1 MPKLLRGLAF
11 LLAVA
16 LAAGPATAQRTFEDS
31 AGRVVAIPDRVEEV
45 FAAGPPAA
53 IVLFTLAP
61 EKLLG
66 WTRKPSPE
74 EAEFLPEDYRD
85 LPGLGR
91 LTGRGN
97 TVNLEVVVASDP
109 DLVVDLG
116 SVGPTYAS
124 LADRV
129 QQQTG
134 APTILLGGRLDELPD
149 AYRKLGPALGVA
161 ERAERLAATIE
172 TMLDGVYR
180 RIAPLPPEDR
190 PRVYYARGPEGL
202 DTALTGSIN
211 VEALDFVRAENVA
224 GEAIGRGGLATVSLE
239 QVLAWNP
246 DVIVTVDPTFYASVF
261 DDPRWR
267 GVAAVRE
274 GKVYLAPQYP
284 FPWVDF
290 PPSVNRVLGV
300 RWLASVLYPDLF
312 PEPIGPIARDF
323 YALFYHRTLTDA
335 ELERLLATAAPD
347 GAADR

>member
-1 MPKLLRGLAF
+1 MLRS
-11 LLAVA
+11 
-16 LAAGPATAQRTFEDS
+16 LAALFSAALVLAGAEAAEFADS
-31 AGRVVAIPDRVEEV
+31 AGRTVDVPERVERV

-61 EKLLG
+61 DKLLG

-74 EAEFLPEDYRD
+74 ESAYLPERYRD

-97 TVNLEVVVASDP
+97 TVNLESVLAVDP

-129 QQQTG
+129 QEQTG
-134 APTILLGGRLDELPD
+134 IPTILLGGRLDELPD
-149 AYRKLGPALGVA
+149 AYRALGPILDVP
-161 ERAERLAATIE
+161 ERSERLAAEIE
-172 TMLDGVYR
+172 RILDDTYR
-180 RIAPLPPEDR
+180 RIAPIPPAER

-202 DTALTGSIN
+202 DTALAGSIN
-211 VEALDFVRAENVA
+211 VEALDFVGAQNVA

-239 QVLAWNP
+239 QVLAWDP
-246 DVIVTVDPTFYASVF
+246 EVIVTVDPGFAERVKS
-261 DDPRWR
+261 DPLWT

-274 GKVYLAPQYP
+274 GRVHLAPQYP
-284 FPWVDF
+284 FPWIDF

-300 RWLASVLYPDLF
+300 RWLASVLYPELF

-323 YALFYHRTLTDA
+323 YALFYHGDLTDA
-335 ELERLLATAAPD
+335 ELERLLRAEP
-347 GAADR
+347 

>member
-1 MPKLLRGLAF
+1 MLGRTAL
-11 LLAVA
+11 V
-16 LAAGPATAQRTFEDS
+16 LAAVLVAAPAAAERVVTDS
-31 AGRVVAIPDRVEEV
+31 AGRTVSIPDRVERV

-74 EAEFLPEDYRD
+74 EVAFLPQEYRD

-97 TVNLEVVVASDP
+97 TVNLEAVVAANP

-129 QQQTG
+129 QEQTG
-134 APTILLGGRLDELPD
+134 IPAILLGGRLDELPS
-149 AYRKLGPALGVA
+149 AYRALGPILGVP
-161 ERAERLAATIE
+161 ERGERLARDIE
-172 TMLDGVYR
+172 AILNDVHR
-180 RIAPLPPEDR
+180 RIAPIPPKER

-211 VEALDFVRAENVA
+211 VEALDFVGAENVA

-239 QVLAWNP
+239 QVLAWDP
-246 DVIVTVDPTFYASVF
+246 EVIVTVEPGFAKAVF
-261 DDPRWR
+261 ADPRWQN
-267 GVAAVRE
+267 VTAVRDRR
-274 GKVYLAPQYP
+274 VYLAPQYP
-284 FPWVDF
+284 FPWFDF

-300 RWLASVLYPDLF
+300 RWLASVLYPEHF
-312 PEPIGPIARDF
+312 PEPLGPIARRF
-323 YALFYHRTLTDA
+323 YALFYHRDLTDA
-335 ELERLLATAAPD
+335 ELARLLDPA
-347 GAADR
+347 GGG

>member
-1 MPKLLRGLAF
+1 
-11 LLAVA
+11 
-16 LAAGPATAQRTFEDS
+16 
-31 AGRVVAIPDRVEEV
+31 VERV

-53 IVLFTLAP
+53 IVVFTLAP

-74 EAEFLPEDYRD
+74 EEEFLPDAYRD

-97 TVNLEVVVASDP
+97 TVNLEVVVANDP
-109 DLVVDLG
+109 DLVVDVG

-129 QQQTG
+129 QEQTG
-134 APTILLGGRLDELPD
+134 VPAVLFGGRLDELPET
-149 AYRKLGPALGVA
+149 YRKLGTLLGVA
-161 ERAERLAATIE
+161 DRGEKLASAVEDT
-172 TMLDGVYR
+172 LDEVYQ
-180 RIAPLPPEDR
+180 RIAPLPPDEH

-239 QVLAWNP
+239 QVLAWDP
-246 DVIVTVDPTFYASVF
+246 DVIVTVDPTFYANVY
-261 DDPRWR
+261 DDPRWQ
-267 GVAAVRE
+267 GVAAVRD
-274 GKVYLAPQYP
+274 KRIYLAPQFP

-300 RWLASVLYPDLF
+300 RWLASVLYPELF
-312 PEPIGPIARDF
+312 PEPIGPIAKKF
-323 YALFYHRTLTDA
+323 YSLFYQRDLTDA
-335 ELERLLATAAPD
+335 ELARLLEPAS
-347 GAADR
+347 